1 MIPGTAAVLLVS
13 MEICPVAPGNAQRYV
28 DQIAGYVL
36 WGVGVLFVIAVVVAI
51 GAIVAGRLFSMPHAS
66 KVGVVSIVVVF
77 LCAIAYMVLPGL
89 IDSLMGS
96 GCVSGVGGKGPS
108 PRPTR

>member
-1 MIPGTAAVLLVS
+1 MPATALVQLPP

-28 DQIAGYVL
+28 DQITGYVL
-36 WGVGVLFVIAVVVAI
+36 WGVGMLFVIAVVIAI

-77 LCAIAYMVLPGL
+77 MSAIAYMVLPGL
-89 IDSLMGS
+89 IDSLLGS
-96 GCVSGVGGKGPS
+96 GCISSIGGQNPS
-108 PRPTR
+108 EKPTR

>member
-1 MIPGTAAVLLVS
+1 MRPFPGVVP
-13 MEICPVAPGNAQRYV
+13 MDICPVAPGNAQRYV
-28 DQIAGYVL
+28 DQITGYVL
-36 WGVGVLFVIAVVVAI
+36 WGVGILFVIAVVVAI

-66 KVGVVSIVVVF
+66 KLGVVSIVVVF

-96 GCVSGVGGKGPS
+96 GCISGVGGQT
-108 PRPTR
+108 PTGNQNP

>member
-1 MIPGTAAVLLVS
+1 MPATAKVPLPP

-28 DQIAGYVL
+28 DQITGYVL
-36 WGVGVLFVIAVVVAI
+36 WGVGMLFVIAVVIAI

-77 LCAIAYMVLPGL
+77 MSAIAYMVLPGL
-89 IDSLMGS
+89 IDSLLGS
-96 GCVSGVGGKGPS
+96 GCISSIGGQNSSEKS
-108 PRPTR
+108 TR

>member
-1 MIPGTAAVLLVS
+1 MRPLPGVVP
-13 MEICPVAPGNAQRYV
+13 MDICPVAPGNAQRYV
-28 DQIAGYVL
+28 DQITGYVL
-36 WGVGVLFVIAVVVAI
+36 WGVGILFVIAVVVAI

-66 KVGVVSIVVVF
+66 KLGVVSIVVVF

-96 GCVSGVGGKGPS
+96 GCISGVGGHAPAGNQNP
-108 PRPTR
+108 

>member
-1 MIPGTAAVLLVS
+1 MRPFPGVVP
-13 MEICPVAPGNAQRYV
+13 MDICPVAPGNAQRYV
-28 DQIAGYVL
+28 DQITGYVL
-36 WGVGVLFVIAVVVAI
+36 WGVGILFVIAVIVAI

-66 KVGVVSIVVVF
+66 KLGVVSIVVVF

-96 GCVSGVGGKGPS
+96 GCISGVGGQGPAGNQN
-108 PRPTR
+108 P

>member
-1 MIPGTAAVLLVS
+1 MPATALVPLPP

-28 DQIAGYVL
+28 DQITGYVL
-36 WGVGVLFVIAVVVAI
+36 WGVGMLFVIAVVIAI

-77 LCAIAYMVLPGL
+77 MSAIAYMVLAGTDRL
-89 IDSLMGS
+89 TARLWLH
-96 GCVSGVGGKGPS
+96 
-108 PRPTR
+108 

>member
-1 MIPGTAAVLLVS
+1 MSAGWARLVPL
-13 MEICPVAPGNAQRYV
+13 EVCPKAPGDAQKYV

-36 WGVGVLFVIAVVVAI
+36 WGVGILFVIAIVVAI

-77 LCAIAYMVLPGL
+77 IAAIGYLVLPGML
-89 IDSLMGS
+89 QALLGT
-96 GCVSGVGGKGPS
+96 GCI
-108 PRPTR
+108 

>member
-1 MIPGTAAVLLVS
+1 MRPFPGVVP
-13 MEICPVAPGNAQRYV
+13 MDICPVAPGNAQRYV
-28 DQIAGYVL
+28 DQITGYVL
-36 WGVGVLFVIAVVVAI
+36 WGVGILFVIAVIVAI

-66 KVGVVSIVVVF
+66 KLGVVSIVVVF

-96 GCVSGVGGKGPS
+96 GCISGVGGQAPAGN
-108 PRPTR
+108 PTR